1 MRITRSKKLEK
12 IIPSVNART
21 EQRVAAAL
29 FQAARKLPAVRLK
42 KILVTTDFSKFSMA
56 GVRYAAW
63 LAEKLGASLG
73 LAHVVE
79 PAPTFGGVEASALA
93 RNDLEVVELA
103 ERQISKLAHRLS
115 KKGSLVRSFVR
126 YGKAFNEIARLARAR
141 EVDVIIMATHGYTG
155 LKRILLGSTTER
167 VVRHA
172 PCPVLTIP
180 SRPKAELHRSPGM
193 RLRKII
199 VPIDFSQTSAQA
211 LPYAAALAETFTAE
225 IILLHVIEPMSIP
238 VDSGYMPPQIQP
250 EDKNVAQQHL
260 LDLSR
265 EVFEDNVRVRVLV
278 RKGLPFRETT
288 EAAKSLDADMIV
300 LTTHGYTGLAHVLL
314 GSTAERVV
322 RHADCAVLVVRELQ
336 GYSRSRRRSESRSRT
351 SHQRL

>member
-1 MRITRSKKLEK
+1 MRITPSKKLEK
-12 IIPSVNART
+12 LIPGVSTRT
-21 EQRVAAAL
+21 EPRVAAAL
-29 FQAARKLPAVRLK
+29 FQQARKLPAVRLK
-42 KILVTTDFSKFSMA
+42 KILVTTDFSRFSMA
-56 GVRYAAW
+56 GVRYSAW

-79 PAPTFGGVEASALA
+79 PSPTFGGVETSALA

-103 ERQISKLAHRLS
+103 ERETSKLAHRLS
-115 KKGSLVRSFVR
+115 KKGSLVGSFVR
-126 YGKAFNEIARLARAR
+126 YGKAFNEIATLARAR

-180 SRPKAELHRSPGM
+180 SRPKAELHRSPGL

-199 VPIDFSQTSAQA
+199 VPIDFSETSAQA
-211 LPYAAALAETFTAE
+211 LPYAAALAERFTAE
-225 IILLHVIEPMSIP
+225 IFLLHVIEPMSIP
-238 VDSGYMPPQIQP
+238 VDSGYMPPRIKP
-250 EDKNVAQQHL
+250 EDKNVAQQRL

-278 RKGLPFRETT
+278 RKGLPFQETT

-336 GYSRSRRRSESRSRT
+336 GYSRSR
-351 SHQRL
+351 

>member
-1 MRITRSKKLEK
+1 LEK
-12 IIPSVNART
+12 LIPRINART
-21 EQRVAAAL
+21 EPRIAAAL

-73 LAHVVE
+73 LANAVE
-79 PAPTFGGVEASALA
+79 PSPTFGGVEASALA

-103 ERQISKLAHRLS
+103 ERQLSKLAHRLS
-115 KKGSLVRSFVR
+115 KKGSQVRSFVR
-126 YGKAFNEIARLARAR
+126 YGKAFNEIARLARVR

-155 LKRILLGSTTER
+155 LKRILLGSTAER

-180 SRPKAELHRSPGM
+180 SLPKAEVRRTPAL

-199 VPIDFSQTSAQA
+199 VPIDFSETSAQA
-211 LPYAAALAETFTAE
+211 LPYAAALAKTFTAE
-225 IILLHVIEPMSIP
+225 IILLHVIEPMLIP
-238 VDSGYMPPQIQP
+238 VDSGYMSPQIEP
-250 EDKNVAQQHL
+250 EDQNEAQRRL

-265 EVFEDNVRVRVLV
+265 EVFDDNVQVRAFV
-278 RKGLPFRETT
+278 RKGLPFQEITG
-288 EAAKSLDADMIV
+288 AARSLGADMIV
-300 LTTHGYTGLAHVLL
+300 LTTHGYTGLAQSYLRP
-314 GSTAERVV
+314 S
-322 RHADCAVLVVRELQ
+322 
-336 GYSRSRRRSESRSRT
+336 SW
-351 SHQRL
+351 